1 MIWYILGDL
10 GYLEGFWQIPDGSRT
25 FPSQKELGILGVTEM
40 CYGVPAVKGL
50 SSLQR
55 LLSLTVIK
63 PSIMVGIQFAN
74 WTITMFDRWF
84 LEQNGHFPWQTV

>member
-1 MIWYILGDL
+1 MIYSGGSWLPRRILTD
-10 GYLEGFWQIPDGSRT
+10 SRRFEN

-74 WTITMFDRWF
+74 WTITMFDR
-84 LEQNGHFPWQTV
+84 